1 MKSDLLLAMLADANA
16 ASGSRRHADVTIDAN
31 WISIESMLAPRCETD
46 AVRDLLSHSTWP
58 GGVKW
63 AARQSGSC
71 VRAEI
76 PRHADSATAQA
87 WLRRQVALVNA
98 GFDAALVDAPAAA
111 QTPDDG
117 IVAFDAAMLAER
129 CTAGGW
135 CATIRSDAEVR
146 IEIPARSVHRVASL
160 TPQGDALR
168 IAVDLDTGAL
178 AERAPDSHLA
188 LALFLRRATNS
199 LQWVRAFAAGSG
211 STLATTGFECLLAVP
226 GDDRPLIIALDALAT
241 ACELFGREAEMLAG
255 DAALGSLYLALDR
268 GSAAYH
274 PGRPEIPAD
283 SVPPVSVPA
292 PGAVAEAAVA

>member
-1 MKSDLLLAMLADANA
+1 MKSDLLMAMLADASA
-16 ASGSRRHADVTIDAN
+16 ASGNRRHADVTIDAN
-31 WISIESMLAPRCETD
+31 WISIERILPPRRETD
-46 AVRDLLSHSTWP
+46 AVVDLLSHSTWP
-58 GGVKW
+58 GGVKL

-87 WLRRQVALVNA
+87 WLRRQAALVSA
-98 GFDAALVDAPAAA
+98 GFDAALGDAPAAA

-146 IEIPARSVHRVASL
+146 IEIPARSVHRVANL

-168 IAVDLDTGAL
+168 IAVHLDTGAL
-178 AERAPDSHLA
+178 AERTADSHLA
-188 LALFLRRATNS
+188 LATFLLRATDA
-199 LQWVRAFAAGSG
+199 LQWARAFATGSG
-211 STLATTGFECLLAVP
+211 STLATSGFECLLAVP

-255 DAALGSLYLALDR
+255 DAALGSRYLALDR
-268 GSAAYH
+268 GIVAYH
-274 PGRPEIPAD
+274 PGRPEIPAGP
-283 SVPPVSVPA
+283 VPPVSVPA